1 MKSWGIILSIAAA
14 CCALSL
20 GPPCFAE
27 QRAFVVG
34 INSYAAMPP
43 LRTAINDATAISEA
57 LSTLGFAVTTVKDP
71 GQAEFSESWRMFRNS
86 LKVGDAAA
94 FYFAGHGLQI
104 DGANYLLLKDSPGP
118 DGGEKGVLDTAVDFF
133 EVMQQLELRGV
144 TASLYILDACRNNP
158 ISETR
163 VKADRGQ
170 ARGLARVESA
180 YGAFVMYSAGP
191 DEEALDYLR
200 DEGGEINSVYVR
212 RLLPLLA
219 SADLS
224 LVDIAKRVQIQVDED
239 ARSISRS
246 QRPAYFDG
254 IIGQFY
260 LNRFQ
265 GGGKPLQ
272 PSERIVAD
280 NVVRLAAFATWDS
293 NCQSRP
299 PPRIRVVE
307 MPRYGRILTRSESVT
322 IDATQFGNACD
333 KSTQKAN
340 GVYYVIDD
348 TNTDTTAVDAVK
360 VEVKHWS
367 VSPATTV
374 VETFEIDL
382 ATRFS
387 KRTTKRP

>member
-1 MKSWGIILSIAAA
+1 MKSRWVVLFVVAFIG
-14 CCALSL
+14 LSL
-20 GPPCFAE
+20 SRPCFAE
-27 QRAFVVG
+27 KRAFVVG
-34 INSYAAMPP
+34 VNSYVAIPP
-43 LRTAINDATAISEA
+43 LRTAINDATAISKA
-57 LSTLGFAVTTVKDP
+57 LGALGFAVTTVEDP
-71 GQAEFSESWRMFRNS
+71 GQDEFSQKWRDFLNS

-94 FYFAGHGLQI
+94 FYFAGHGVQI
-104 DGANYLLLKDSPGP
+104 DGANYLLLKDAPGP
-118 DGGEKGVLDTAVDFF
+118 DGGEKGVLDTAVDFY
-133 EVMQQLELRGV
+133 ELMQRLELRGLA
-144 TASLYILDACRNNP
+144 ASLYILDACRNNP
-158 ISETR
+158 ISDTR

-170 ARGLARVESA
+170 PRGLARVESV

-200 DEGGEINSVYVR
+200 DEVGETNSVYVR
-212 RLLPLLA
+212 RLLPLFA

-239 ARSISRS
+239 ARSISRT

-254 IIGQFY
+254 ILGQFY
-260 LNRFQ
+260 LNQFER
-265 GGGKPLQ
+265 GGRPLQ

-280 NVVRLAAFATWDS
+280 NVIRLAAFATWDS
-293 NCQSRP
+293 NCQTRP
-299 PPRIRVVE
+299 PPRISVIEV
-307 MPRYGRILTRSESVT
+307 PTHGRIMTRSESVI

-333 KSTQKAN
+333 KSTQTAN

-348 TNTDTTAVDAVK
+348 PTNTTNAIEAVK
-360 VEVKHWS
+360 VAVKHWS